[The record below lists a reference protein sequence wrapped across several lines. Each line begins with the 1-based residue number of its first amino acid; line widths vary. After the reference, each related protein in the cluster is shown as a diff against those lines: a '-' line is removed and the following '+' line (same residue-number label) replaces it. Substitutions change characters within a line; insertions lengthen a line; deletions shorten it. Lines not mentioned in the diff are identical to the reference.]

1 MNRRTT
7 FLLLLV
13 YVLVFTGLATLKG
26 ALLAASI
33 PLVVYLAAGFTRAPG
48 KPHLAVSRTLSADR
62 AVEGVP
68 VDVRLQI
75 TNLGSPIDSL
85 AVEDLLPDGLELVG
99 GNPRRVAGL
108 GAGESLCIEYS
119 LRGVRGSY
127 QLPGYRLTTRDHL
140 GLLPVIEERA
150 LSSRLFVLPE
160 AFKLP
165 EIAIRP
171 RNTRVFPGLIP
182 ARKGGPGVEFFGV
195 REYRAGDPMR
205 WINERISARHH
216 QALFV
221 NEFEQERAVDVGL
234 ILDCRTG
241 TNSYHGN
248 TDMLEHSI
256 QATATLAESFLSF
269 GNRVGLLIYGGGRVW
284 VQPGYGKLQREKI
297 LQALAAAVLYERIID
312 KDLAFLPT
320 RLFPPRAQLVLIS
333 PLLIGDLP
341 TLVSLRAHGYPLL
354 VISPDAVAF
363 EKSLLGDNPLV
374 EQAARI
380 ARLERDF
387 ILAQLRQA
395 GARVIEWQ
403 VDQPFHLAARYALSQ
418 AGLYSVR
425 TGVHHA

>member
-7 FLLLLV
+7 FLLLLI

-33 PLVVYLAAGFTRAPG
+33 PLVVYLAAGFTRARG
-48 KPHLAVSRTLSADR
+48 KPHLAVTRTLSADR
-62 AVEGVP
+62 VVEGDS
-68 VDVRLQI
+68 VDVCLQI
-75 TNLGSPIDSL
+75 TNLGSPIEQL
-85 AVEDLLPDGLELVG
+85 VVEDQLPDGLELVG

-108 GAGESLCIEYS
+108 GDGENLRIEYS

-127 QLPGYRLTTRDHL
+127 HLPGFHLTTRDHL

-182 ARKGGPGVEFFGV
+182 ARKAGPGVEFYGV

-216 QALFV
+216 QTLFV

-241 TNSYHGN
+241 TNSFHGN
-248 TDMLEHSI
+248 TEMLEHGI

-333 PLLIGDLP
+333 PLLMGDLP

-354 VISPDAVAF
+354 VISPDALAF
-363 EKSLLGDNPLV
+363 EQSLLGDDPLV

-387 ILAQLRQA
+387 ILAQLRQT

-418 AGLYSVR
+418 AALYGVR
-425 TGVHHA
+425 TGVQHA